1 MISSG
6 TLVKA
11 LADDGAILDHHGA
24 DSRIGM
30 GVVSG
35 RKLKRAPQPGTI
47 EQIHLVPLPAH

>member
-6 TLVKA
+6 TLVETFSH
-11 LADDGAILDHHGA
+11 DHVVLDNHGA

-47 EQIHLVPLPAH
+47 EQIH

>member
-6 TLVKA
+6 AFVGTFSHDHVV
-11 LADDGAILDHHGA
+11 LDHHGA
-24 DSRIGM
+24 DSRVGM

-35 RKLKRAPQPGTI
+35 RELKRAPQPGTI

>member
-6 TLVKA
+6 AFVETFSHDHVV
-11 LADDGAILDHHGA
+11 LDHDGA

-47 EQIHLVPLPAH
+47 EQIH